1 MGYVLRTHLDIAL
14 KLDRCV
20 NFPVT
25 GKQWSVLAAHLTREL
40 ILTETLMF
48 GLRLLVVAFLSLSV
62 EARQVAVSVV
72 NKPPIL
78 DKKPST
84 VKQLAPVLCASF
96 CVAAIMYPFD
106 LIRALQM
113 ANAGSKETTLQLLS
127 NFRKTHGVQGFFTQ
141 GLVPELAR
149 ATWMRTIKFG
159 LFPIVHLNVAGV
171 PEAKGTG
178 LSKTIAAILTSIPE
192 AISIMPLEIAKISL
206 QLDSKK
212 IFDNSMVAAMKSVY
226 KDRGPMG
233 FMTGYLGVQYRQAS
247 WGAGYFA
254 SIAFFERQISRIF
267 KSLGIDTEKSVT
279 AKSVSQL
286 TSGFC
291 AGVFGAALNT
301 PADTIR
307 SNVQKRI
314 LGGLSGPTSFFA
326 VIIFFEVGVSYLV
339 IRWERKS

>member
-1 MGYVLRTHLDIAL
+1 MVGFGTILVVSMLFLLSHGRQIT
-14 KLDRCV
+14 V
-20 NFPVT
+20 PVVQ
-25 GKQWSVLAAHLTREL
+25 KPSSVLER
-40 ILTETLMF
+40 
-48 GLRLLVVAFLSLSV
+48 
-62 EARQVAVSVV
+62 
-72 NKPPIL
+72 
-78 DKKPST
+78 KPST

-96 CVAAIMYPFD
+96 CVAAIMYPLD

-127 NFRKTHGVQGFFTQ
+127 NFRKTHGIKGFFTQ

-159 LFPIVHLNVAGV
+159 LFPIVHLRVAGI
-171 PEAKGTG
+171 PEAKGSG
-178 LSKTIAAILTSIPE
+178 YSKTIAAILTSIPE

-212 IFDNSMVAAMKSVY
+212 VFDNSMIAAMKSVLN
-226 KDRGPMG
+226 DRGPMG
-233 FMTGYLGVQYRQAS
+233 FMIGYFGVQYRQAS

-254 SIAFFERQISRIF
+254 SIAFFERQINRLFQIL
-267 KSLGIDTEKSVT
+267 KIDTETSVT

-291 AGVFGAALNT
+291 AGVFGAMLNT

-307 SNVQKRI
+307 SNVQKRL
-314 LGGLSGPTSFFA
+314 LGGLPGQTSFFA
-326 VIIFFEVGVSYLV
+326 VIILILIFYKLAFSKVGREIISAKGAGALYAGFSSKAVHLGGGGALMAFFIPFFKNVFAKLD
-339 IRWERKS
+339 

>member
-1 MGYVLRTHLDIAL
+1 MFALVTILLACMSLLGEGRQIAVQVVQKPSPAVLER
-14 KLDRCV
+14 
-20 NFPVT
+20 
-25 GKQWSVLAAHLTREL
+25 
-40 ILTETLMF
+40 
-48 GLRLLVVAFLSLSV
+48 
-62 EARQVAVSVV
+62 
-72 NKPPIL
+72 
-78 DKKPST
+78 KPST
-84 VKQLAPVLCASF
+84 AKQLVPVLCASF
-96 CVAAIMYPFD
+96 CVAAIMYPLD

-127 NFRKTHGVQGFFTQ
+127 NFRKTHGIQGFFTQ

-159 LFPIVHLNVAGV
+159 LFPIMHLSVAGV

-178 LSKTIAAILTSIPE
+178 LSKIMAAILTSIPE

-212 IFDNSMVAAMKSVY
+212 IFDNSMIAAMKSVL
-226 KDRGPMG
+226 KERGPMG
-233 FMTGYLGVQYRQAS
+233 FMIGYFGVQYRQAS

-254 SIAFFERQISRIF
+254 SIAFFERQIN
-267 KSLGIDTEKSVT
+267 SLFQRLKIDTEKSVT

-291 AGVFGAALNT
+291 AGVFGAVLNT

-307 SNVQKRI
+307 SNVQKRL
-314 LGGLSGPTSFFA
+314 LGGLPGHTTFFA
-326 VIIFFEVGVSYLV
+326 VIIALMFS
-339 IRWERKS
+339 